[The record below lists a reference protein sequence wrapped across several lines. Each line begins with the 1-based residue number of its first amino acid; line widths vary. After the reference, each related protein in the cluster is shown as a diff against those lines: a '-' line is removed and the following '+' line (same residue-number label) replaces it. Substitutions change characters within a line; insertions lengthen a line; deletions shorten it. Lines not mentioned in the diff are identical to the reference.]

1 MKAPISILR
10 PDLNRQDGDRT
21 GFGRLSNLIAPKQV
35 DSSETERRAG
45 PPPAVERA
53 IAGARL
59 REMEASFD
67 PIAGLVLCNFK
78 FANRPSFTRQL
89 LEDIGTIQDIIIA
102 NEAEGR
108 ADEVR
113 YVAWAS
119 KTPGIW
125 NLGGD
130 LDLFAQ
136 LIRAQDRDALLRYAF
151 TVVGEGYRNHLAFD
165 LPLVTVSLVQG
176 DALGGGFEAA
186 LSSNVIIAERR
197 ARFGLPEVLFN
208 LFPGMGA
215 YTYLSRRIT
224 PGIAER
230 MILSGRIYSAAE
242 LYEMGVVD
250 ILCEDC
256 GGHEALYAFM
266 SRNEQ
271 RHRMQRAVYSA
282 RRRINPITRKELED
296 IAASWVDL
304 ALQLSDRDLRV
315 MNRLVAAQ
323 DRRRQA

>member
-1 MKAPISILR
+1 MKAPILILR
-10 PDLNRQDGDRT
+10 PDLNRQDGERT
-21 GFGRLSNLIAPKQV
+21 GFGRLSSLIAPKQV
-35 DSSETERRAG
+35 DSTEEHRAAS
-45 PPPAVERA
+45 PPAVERA
-53 IAGARL
+53 IANARF
-59 REMEASFD
+59 RELEASFD

-78 FANRPSFTRQL
+78 FASRPSFTRQL
-89 LEDIGTIQDIIIA
+89 LEDIGTIQDIVIA

-108 ADEVR
+108 SGEVR

-136 LIRAQDRDALLRYAF
+136 LIRAQDRDTLLRYAF

-230 MILSGRIYSAAE
+230 MILSGRIYSAVE

-250 ILCEDC
+250 ILCEDG

-271 RHRMQRAVYSA
+271 RHRMQRAVYAA

-304 ALQLSDRDLRV
+304 ALQLSERDLRV
-315 MNRLVAAQ
+315 MARLVAAQ